1 MAVRR
6 VRGFRLR
13 HARRGRSLALVALYV
28 LAAFVATL
36 PASLSLGSDFIS
48 DGGDGDGEPVA
59 GDHLQAVYRFWLV
72 GHQLERGAAPWIDP
86 YSFQP
91 LVDPQVILAGW
102 PFGLAFWPLDA
113 AFGPVVAWNVL
124 LLATIVAAG
133 LLTYGWLRTLDLA
146 PAAAAIGGLAF
157 AIAPYRLSQ
166 SGTHLLGWIAVLLP
180 LALFAYE
187 RARAAE
193 GGRRAHAWGALAAA
207 AIVSVPLSGQPH
219 LALGVIPFVAVY
231 VAIRAAPVAAAWAAA
246 GLVAAVGVG
255 LVIHLTIVRGSA
267 ESGGRSLQEVGEF
280 SASWLDLVSR
290 WRPSEPERFVYAGW
304 LLPVLAAVGAVVL
317 WQGRRRAL
325 AVVLGAAAV
334 LPALLAL
341 GTTIPLYGWLWEVL
355 PPLRFPRVP
364 GRLMP
369 IADLALAALAAVA
382 AARIIAGAG
391 RRAGVAAGLV
401 LVLVAADLLVFPLRS
416 SADDPGNGAYAAL
429 REEPDGRILELP
441 MFEPG
446 IHYGSVYDY
455 YQLQAP
461 RERPGGYSTLVPSP
475 PFDFYFLRNRLSC
488 GVWLPGDEE
497 TLEALGIEF
506 VAFHAGMYV
515 QGKVPGAWF
524 GWNGLLENGFSPAVR
539 DRQVTLFTRER
550 DGELGAPVPEPD
562 RNRPAFCEG
571 WKDNVMDERQAPF
584 WIYGAGALRLTVG
597 TSSRTRATLWA
608 DGARVDGGLV
618 SGTATFEAELV
629 GDRWHAVVLEIP
641 ELLDLAPPQGL
652 RLDGLVLAA
661 R

>member
-6 VRGFRLR
+6 VRGIRLR
-13 HARRGRSLALVALYV
+13 QARRSRALALVALYV

-36 PASLSLGSDFIS
+36 PASLSFGSDFIS
-48 DGGDGDGEPVA
+48 DGGEGDGEPVA

-91 LVDPQVILAGW
+91 LVDPQVVLAGW
-102 PFGLAFWPLDA
+102 PFGIVFWPLEA
-113 AFGPVVAWNVL
+113 AFGPVIAWNVL

-133 LLTYGWLRTLDLA
+133 LLTYGWLRMLDVP
-146 PAAAAIGGLAF
+146 PAAAALGGLAF
-157 AIAPYRLSQ
+157 AIAPYRVSQ
-166 SGTHLLGWIAVLLP
+166 SGTHLLAWIAVLLP

-187 RARAAE
+187 RARASR
-193 GGRRAHAWGALAAA
+193 GRRRAHAWGALCAA

-231 VAIRAAPVAAAWAAA
+231 VAIRAAPAAAWAAA

-255 LVIHLTIVRGSA
+255 LAIHLTIVRDSA

-280 SASWLDLVSR
+280 SASWLDLLSR

-304 LLPVLAAVGAVVL
+304 LLPVLAAAGAVVL
-317 WQGRRRAL
+317 WRSSRRAL

-334 LPALLAL
+334 IPPVLAL
-341 GTTIPLYGWLWEVL
+341 GTTIPLYGWLWDIF

-369 IADLALAALAAVA
+369 IADLALAALAAFA
-382 AARIIAGAG
+382 AARIIGRSG
-391 RRAGVAAGLV
+391 RRAAVAAGL
-401 LVLVAADLLVFPLRS
+401 LLALVAADLLVFPLRE
-416 SADDPGNGAYAAL
+416 SADDPGNRAYAAL
-429 REEPDGRILELP
+429 RQAQEGRVLELP

-461 RERPGGYSTLVPSP
+461 RQRPGGYSTLVPSP

-488 GVWLPGDEE
+488 GVWLAGDEE
-497 TLEALGIEF
+497 TLEELGIEL
-506 VAFHAGMYV
+506 VTFHAGMYV

-524 GWNGLLENGFSPAVR
+524 GWNGLLERGFSPAAR
-539 DRQVTLFTRER
+539 GGQVTLFTREAG
-550 DGELGAPVPEPD
+550 GELGAPVPEPD
-562 RNRPAFCEG
+562 RNRPVFCEG
-571 WKDNVMDERQAPF
+571 WNGDVMDERQAPF
-584 WIYGAGALRLTVG
+584 WVYGAGTLRLTVSASG
-597 TSSRTRATLWA
+597 QSPATLWA
-608 DGARVDGGLV
+608 DGLRADATLV
-618 SGTATFEAELV
+618 SDTATLTAELE
-629 GDRWHAVVLEIP
+629 GERWHAVVLEIP
-641 ELLDLAPPQGL
+641 VLLDLAPPRGL
-652 RLDGLVLAA
+652 RLDGLVLAS